1 MAQQPVVVQRG
12 NGINVT
18 HRLLFLV
25 IAIVCFIVLAII
37 SIGDASFKYEVA
49 LGWAGFAFFAASFL

>member
-1 MAQQPVVVQRG
+1 VAQQPVVVRQG
-12 NGINVT
+12 SSIQFS

-25 IAIVCFIVLAII
+25 IAIVIFVVLAII
-37 SIGDASFKYEVA
+37 YIGDASFKYETA